1 MHLAP
6 LIRDLALILG
16 VAAVVT
22 LLFKK
27 IRQPVVLGYILAGV
41 IVGPYAPDVVKVA
54 DLASVKTW
62 AELGIIFLMFS
73 MGLEFSFAKLARVGG
88 AAGVSGVIELL
99 GMVLL
104 GYFAGRA
111 LGMSS
116 MSATFVACMVAISST
131 TIIIK
136 ALEELGMKGKRF
148 AEQVFGVLVIE
159 DLAAILMLVALASI
173 AKSETVSG
181 VTLLIAGIKLLIVVG
196 AWYLI
201 GMFAVPRFVSSI
213 GRHGN
218 DEMLI
223 IASLGLCLGLV
234 TVAASLEYS
243 VALGAFIMGSI
254 LAESS
259 QVKRIEH
266 LVQPLRDLFG
276 AVFFVSVGMLLDPSA
291 LLDNLGLVLTLSLV
305 VIAGKIL
312 FVTAGTL
319 ASGST
324 LKTAVS
330 SGLSMAQIGEFSFII
345 ATLGVTQ
352 GAIDQRLYP
361 VIVAVSLVT
370 TFTTPYLI
378 KVAPRVV
385 GLVDDW
391 LPSEARQGLERYA
404 GWAQQRLGTSGT
416 TGPESADT
424 LRRGLVRWLACGILM
439 TTVFAITA
447 STVHPMM
454 LEHLSLGGYD
464 RIVAW
469 ALAFIVSSP
478 FTWGMLMA
486 FERRARSGR
495 SDPGHEA
502 PSGLSTIVARLGA
515 IVLLGLVSLDYFD
528 FWFAVGFI
536 GIGAFTMFIVFRGRI
551 DAYYRWFELRFI
563 AGMDGSRDGSPRSAP
578 RVVPHHLLPW
588 DAQLTTV
595 RLHPESRYVGRRL
608 SDLRLRERYGVNV
621 VVIERNGRPMVAPP
635 PSAMLFPGDRLLC
648 FGTEAEIR
656 LVVDLLETASQE
668 SPEGGDLDVYAL
680 RQVAIGSGCK
690 LQGKK
695 IRDSQIREQ
704 HDCIVVGVERENVRI
719 ANPSPDFQIDA
730 GDRLW
735 VVGEK
740 RKIDELARST
750 APRLMDPIEAR
761 V

>member
-1 MHLAP
+1 M
-6 LIRDLALILG
+6 I
-16 VAAVVT
+16 
-22 LLFKK
+22 
-27 IRQPVVLGYILAGV
+27 
-41 IVGPYAPDVVKVA
+41 
-54 DLASVKTW
+54 
-62 AELGIIFLMFS
+62 
-73 MGLEFSFAKLARVGG
+73 
-88 AAGVSGVIELL
+88 
-99 GMVLL
+99 
-104 GYFAGRA
+104 
-111 LGMSS
+111 
-116 MSATFVACMVAISST
+116 
-131 TIIIK
+131 
-136 ALEELGMKGKRF
+136 
-148 AEQVFGVLVIE
+148 
-159 DLAAILMLVALASI
+159 
-173 AKSETVSG
+173 
-181 VTLLIAGIKLLIVVG
+181 
-196 AWYLI
+196 
-201 GMFAVPRFVSSI
+201 
-213 GRHGN
+213 
-218 DEMLI
+218 
-223 IASLGLCLGLV
+223 
-234 TVAASLEYS
+234 
-243 VALGAFIMGSI
+243 
-254 LAESS
+254 
-259 QVKRIEH
+259 
-266 LVQPLRDLFG
+266 
-276 AVFFVSVGMLLDPSA
+276 
-291 LLDNLGLVLTLSLV
+291 
-305 VIAGKIL
+305 
-312 FVTAGTL
+312 
-319 ASGST
+319 
-324 LKTAVS
+324 
-330 SGLSMAQIGEFSFII
+330 
-345 ATLGVTQ
+345 
-352 GAIDQRLYP
+352 
-361 VIVAVSLVT
+361 
-370 TFTTPYLI
+370 
-378 KVAPRVV
+378 
-385 GLVDDW
+385 
-391 LPSEARQGLERYA
+391 
-404 GWAQQRLGTSGT
+404 
-416 TGPESADT
+416 
-424 LRRGLVRWLACGILM
+424 
-439 TTVFAITA
+439 
-447 STVHPMM
+447 

-502 PSGLSTIVARLGA
+502 PSGLSTIVARRGA

-735 VVGEK
+735 VVGDK